1 MLATVAISAQMAYF
15 AASLDEA
22 NIPLH
27 HYGFE
32 LMHDT
37 AMPHSPL
44 SQMLGLFRLMRP
56 KQWIKNGFVLAPLVF
71 SGAFVDA
78 GAVKRALL
86 AVLLFCIASSATYII
101 NDIHDMERD
110 RRHPKKSKTR
120 PLAAGIV
127 SVTAALMLLAGLYAV
142 LVWAWF
148 VAPKVVM
155 VIAAYLLLN
164 FAYTFVLKHQPVVDI
179 FTIAI
184 GFVLRV
190 YAGAMALD
198 VPVSSWMFI
207 TTLCL
212 ALYLAAV
219 KRRQELS
226 QSGAEGRKVL
236 EKYSVALVDRYA
248 EMSATGAL
256 LFYSMFVMSA
266 KPELVITVPLVL
278 FGLFRYWFVV
288 EALDGGESPTDALL
302 ADWQLLL
309 TVVLWVAVCIWTLRP
324 LQG

>member
-1 MLATVAISAQMAYF
+1 MRLL
-15 AASLDEA
+15 SLL
-22 NIPLH
+22 N
-27 HYGFE
+27 
-32 LMHDT
+32 
-37 AMPHSPL
+37 
-44 SQMLGLFRLMRP
+44 LMRP
-56 KQWIKNGFVLAPLVF
+56 KQWVKNIFVLAPLMF
-71 SGAFVDA
+71 SGTFLDVVAVNHAFLA
-78 GAVKRALL
+78 ALF
-86 AVLLFCIASSATYII
+86 FCVASSATYII
-101 NDIHDMERD
+101 NDMQDIEGD

-127 SVTAALMLLAGLYAV
+127 SVPAALILLAALYAV
-142 LVWAWF
+142 LIWGWF

-155 VIAAYLLLN
+155 VILAYLLLN
-164 FAYTFVLKHQPVVDI
+164 IAYTFLLKHQPVVDI

-236 EKYSVALVDRYA
+236 EKYTVSLVDRYA

-302 ADWQLLL
+302 ADWQLLI
-309 TVVLWVAVCIWTLRP
+309 TVLLWVAVCGWALWP
-324 LQG
+324 AQG

>member
-1 MLATVAISAQMAYF
+1 
-15 AASLDEA
+15 
-22 NIPLH
+22 
-27 HYGFE
+27 
-32 LMHDT
+32 MHDIPIT
-37 AMPHSPL
+37 HSPL
-44 SQMLGLFRLMRP
+44 SQIVGLIKLMRP
-56 KQWIKNGFVLAPLVF
+56 KQWIKNGFVLAPLLF
-71 SGAFVDA
+71 SGAFLDIDA
-78 GAVKRALL
+78 IGQALL
-86 AVLLFCIASSATYII
+86 ATLLFCVASSATYIV
-101 NDIHDMERD
+101 NDIRDIERD

-120 PLAAGIV
+120 PLATGVI
-127 SVTAALMLLAGLYAV
+127 STTAALILLAGLYIILVWGWFVSANVVAV
-142 LVWAWF
+142 LL
-148 VAPKVVM
+148 
-155 VIAAYLLLN
+155 AYLALT

-198 VPVSSWMFI
+198 VPLSSWMFI

-226 QSGAEGRKVL
+226 HSGTECRKVL
-236 EKYSVALVDRYA
+236 EKYSVSLIDRYA

-256 LFYSMFVMSA
+256 VFYSMFVMSA
-266 KPELVITVPLVL
+266 EPALVITIPLVL

-309 TVVLWVAVCIWTLRP
+309 TLVSWVSVCVWALWPA
-324 LQG
+324 

>member
-1 MLATVAISAQMAYF
+1 MT
-15 AASLDEA
+15 SLVG
-22 NIPLH
+22 I
-27 HYGFE
+27 
-32 LMHDT
+32 
-37 AMPHSPL
+37 
-44 SQMLGLFRLMRP
+44 FRLMRP
-56 KQWIKNGFVLAPLVF
+56 KQWAKNGFVLAPLVF
-71 SGAFVDA
+71 SGLFLDA
-78 GAVKRALL
+78 GAVTHALL
-86 AVLLFCIASSATYII
+86 GVLLFCVASSATYVI
-101 NDIHDMERD
+101 NDIHDIESD
-110 RRHPKKSKTR
+110 RRHPKKSGTR

-127 SVTAALMLLAGLYAV
+127 SVPAALVLLAGLYAV
-142 LVWAWF
+142 LVWGWF
-148 VAPKVVM
+148 VAPKVLLV
-155 VIAAYLLLN
+155 VVAYLVLN
-164 FAYTFVLKHQPVVDI
+164 LAYTFVLKYQPVVDI

-226 QSGAEGRKVL
+226 QSGIEGRKVL

-248 EMSATGAL
+248 EMSATSAL

-288 EALDGGESPTDALL
+288 EALDGGESPTDALM

-309 TVVLWVAVCIWTLRP
+309 TVVFWVAACVWALWP
-324 LQG
+324 VQG